1 MKNHDPI
8 FQNPLTHLGYDTEDI
23 IPLGGFGAVVARAG
37 VGKTS
42 FLVQLALNT
51 LSRQKNVLHIS
62 LKDTIDKVN
71 LWYKEVFHHLATS
84 GAIEE
89 PHGLWEWLLPNRVI
103 MTFKTKDFTIPMLK
117 QRISDLTDQARF
129 SPQTIIIDGL
139 PFESSLQN
147 SLADLKAIAK
157 IDAIRVWF
165 AVTSH
170 RHETTGP
177 DNMAGSL
184 SEVADLFETII
195 QLQPDGKKIL
205 VNIIKGRPRTQD
217 HPRLFLDPSTLLVKE
232 SH

>member
-1 MKNHDPI
+1 
-8 FQNPLTHLGYDTEDI
+8 
-23 IPLGGFGAVVARAG
+23 
-37 VGKTS
+37 
-42 FLVQLALNT
+42 
-51 LSRQKNVLHIS
+51 
-62 LKDTIDKVN
+62 
-71 LWYKEVFHHLATS
+71 
-84 GAIEE
+84 
-89 PHGLWEWLLPNRVI
+89 
-103 MTFKTKDFTIPMLK
+103 MLK

-195 QLQPDGKKIL
+195 QLQPDGKKIPRQHH
-205 VNIIKGRPRTQD
+205 KRPAQD
-217 HPRLFLDPSTLLVKE
+217 PGSSPAVP
-232 SH
+232 